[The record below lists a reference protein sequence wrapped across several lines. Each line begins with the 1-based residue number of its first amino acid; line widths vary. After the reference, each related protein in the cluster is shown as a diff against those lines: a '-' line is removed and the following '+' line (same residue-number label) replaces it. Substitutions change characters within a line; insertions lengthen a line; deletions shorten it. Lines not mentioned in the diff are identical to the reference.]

1 MKGILGSLQKLGKAL
16 MMPIAVMPAAAL
28 LLRLGAE
35 DVLNI
40 PVVMAGGAAIFDNLP
55 LIFALGVS
63 MGLAGGAG
71 AAALAGGVG
80 YYVLINVLKAINQEI
95 NMGVLGGIITGIVA
109 AQLYNKYKDIKLP
122 DFLGFFGGRRFVPI
136 VTSATMLI
144 LGIILGFV
152 WPPIQKAIY
161 AAGEWIIGAGV
172 LGVFVFGV
180 LNRLLIPFGLHHVIN
195 SLVWF
200 VFGEYTNAA
209 GKVVTGDLHRFF
221 AGDPTAGIFMTGFF
235 PVFLF
240 GLPAAC
246 LAMLH
251 EAKDSQK
258 KAVSGVLLSAALTSF
273 LTGITEPIEFSF
285 MFLAPVLYAIH
296 AILTGISLALT
307 YALGIRHGFGFSA
320 GLIDYV
326 LNYGLATK
334 PILLIPIGLVYGAIY
349 YAIFRYIIRKYDL
362 PTPGRIEGEATETKT
377 AAKASERAER
387 ILEGL
392 GGKANIRSLDACI
405 TRLRLTVKDEKA
417 VNEELLKKAGATGV
431 MRLGGGNLQ
440 VVVGTEAELIAE
452 EIKKML

>member
-40 PVVMAGGAAIFDNLP
+40 PVIMAGGAAIFDNLP

-80 YYVLINVLKAINQEI
+80 YYVLINVLKAINEEI

-109 AQLYNKYKDIKLP
+109 AQLYNRYKDIKLP

-136 VTSATMLI
+136 VTSATMLV
-144 LGIILGFV
+144 LGVIFGFV
-152 WPPIQKAIY
+152 WPPIQKVIY

-200 VFGEYTNAA
+200 VFGEYTDAA

-235 PVFLF
+235 PIFLF

-285 MFLAPVLYAIH
+285 MFLAPVLYVVH
-296 AILTGISLALT
+296 ALLTGISLALT

-334 PILLIPIGLVYGAIY
+334 PLLLIPIGIVYGAVY

-377 AAKASERAER
+377 TAKVSERAER

-392 GGKANIRSLDACI
+392 GGRANIKSLDACI
-405 TRLRLTVKDEKA
+405 TRLRLTVEDEKA